1 MAEWFGF
8 TVENI
13 ERESGAVILWEH
25 GRVRFY
31 TVDLVGLVVN
41 GKTYGRVT
49 VEYLARH
56 GEAWVLSSAGFV
68 ESLTDSARSK
78 ISGAAEADAA
88 ARFAE
93 LFGTAE
99 AHRAAVR
106 DIIYSA
112 ARDEFKQDE
121 RRGMIGYAGKHR
133 APNPIDEHRL
143 AGIERDTGAAIDRE
157 WYRRVATVE
166 YAEILL
172 DHIVG
177 VRAAHDRL
185 TAMTEKWED

>member
-8 TVENI
+8 TVDSA
-13 ERESGAVILWEH
+13 ERESGAVVLWEH

-56 GEAWVLSSAGFV
+56 GEPWILSSAGFV

-78 ISGAAEADAA
+78 ISDAVVSDA
-88 ARFAE
+88 RSRFAE
-93 LFGTAE
+93 SFGTAE
-99 AHRAAVR
+99 VRRAAVR

-121 RRGMIGYAGKHR
+121 RRGMLDYAGKHR

-143 AGIERDTGAAIDRE
+143 EGIERDTGGPIDRE
-157 WYRRVATVE
+157 WYRRVATVA
-166 YAEILL
+166 YAENLR
-172 DHIVG
+172 DHIDG
-177 VRAAHDRL
+177 LGAAHDRL
-185 TAMTEKWED
+185 TAMAEKWEG